1 MLVSKQR
8 CRFIQTP
15 CRKTLKRVASKEM
28 KISSSLV
35 NTGTVWLLNKLRKED
50 QNMKKRSRE
59 CMEVIN
65 KTVYQNRMC
74 PLLYDTKPQSS
85 RGFYIQMFCVC
96 VCAEWALIYLGGG
109 GLMLE

>member
-1 MLVSKQR
+1 M
-8 CRFIQTP
+8 
-15 CRKTLKRVASKEM
+15 ASKPQQTQERR
-28 KISSSLV
+28 S
-35 NTGTVWLLNKLRKED
+35 EYE
-50 QNMKKRSRE
+50 KRSRE

-96 VCAEWALIYLGGG
+96 VCAEWALMYLGGG